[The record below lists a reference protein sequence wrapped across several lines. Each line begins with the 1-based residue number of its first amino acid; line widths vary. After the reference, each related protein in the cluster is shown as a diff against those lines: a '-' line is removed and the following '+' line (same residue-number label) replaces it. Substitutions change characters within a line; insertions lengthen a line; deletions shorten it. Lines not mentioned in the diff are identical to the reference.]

1 MLRSMLKS
9 KIHRAT
15 VTDANLNYEGSLTI
29 DRALMEEVGL
39 LPYEQVMVYNVNN
52 GERFETYAI
61 EGPADSG
68 MIVLNGAA
76 ARKGMVGD
84 LLIIVTYGLYTPE
97 EMEHYA
103 PKIIV
108 LDKDNLIKKRV
119 HTGHAPSL

>member
-15 VTDANLNYEGSLTI
+15 VTDANLNYEGSLTV
-29 DRALMEEVGL
+29 DRALMDEVGL
-39 LPYEQVMVYNVNN
+39 LPYERVWVYNVNN

-68 MIVLNGAA
+68 MIALNGAA
-76 ARKGMVGD
+76 ARKGMIGD
-84 LLIIVTYGLYTPE
+84 LIIIVTYGLYTPE
-97 EMEHYA
+97 ELKEYA

-119 HTGHAPSL
+119 HTGHAPVL